1 MYNRLVEF
9 AEKKCEIHTVLLSF
23 GFQKNHSKSHTL
35 IHSIQSTLVIK
46 SFLLSWSTL
55 VFVVR
60 LFSGLKAI
68 LLAEFNLACSP
79 LQTLQGGVPRGS
91 I

>member
-1 MYNRLVEF
+1 MYNRLAEF
-9 AEKKCEIHTVLLSF
+9 AEKNAKYILYFCQF

-79 LQTLQGGVPRGS
+79 LQTFQGGVPRGS